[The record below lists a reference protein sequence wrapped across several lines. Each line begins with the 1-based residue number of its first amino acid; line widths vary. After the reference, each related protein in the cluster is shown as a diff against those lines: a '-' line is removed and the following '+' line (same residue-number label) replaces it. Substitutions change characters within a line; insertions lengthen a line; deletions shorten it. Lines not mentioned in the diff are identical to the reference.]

1 MNKSLTLLCALF
13 AVPCFSADYK
23 MPEFGLDVSNT
34 DDEWVVTA
42 SGYLQ
47 ATEEWNISAEVDS
60 TGYLELGTGY
70 GVMLG
75 QFYTEAFV
83 SYGRAD
89 LFDVYDAG
97 VFTGTAL
104 GDDWMVFANSSH
116 EWRTSS
122 IGKSFPSLEKT
133 EREWKNTVGASY
145 TPIDFIRL
153 GYSYNYD
160 KKLTEGGHRTN
171 HEVRITLKPKWVE
184 PYVKYTFGEHRVSP
198 GSAKISEENSVELG
212 INFNF

>member
-13 AVPCFSADYK
+13 TAPCFSSSHM
-23 MPEFGLDVSNT
+23 MPEFGLDASNT
-34 DDEWVVTA
+34 DGDWIVTA

-47 ATEEWNISAEVDS
+47 ATEEWNLTLELDS
-60 TGYLELGTGY
+60 TGYLEFGTGY
-70 GVMLG
+70 GVVFG

-104 GDDWMVFANSSH
+104 GENWMLYANTSH
-116 EWRTSS
+116 EWRKSV
-122 IGKSFPSLEKT
+122 IGKSFPAFENT
-133 EREWKNTVGASY
+133 DREWKNTIGTSY
-145 TPIDFIRL
+145 SPVDFISL
-153 GYSYNYD
+153 GYAYNYD

-171 HEVRITLKPKWVE
+171 HEVRMTFKPKWVE

-198 GSAKISEENSVELG
+198 GSAKVSEDNSVELG

>member
-34 DDEWVVTA
+34 DDEWIVTA

-122 IGKSFPSLEKT
+122 IGKSFPLLEKT
-133 EREWKNTVGASY
+133 EREWK
-145 TPIDFIRL
+145 TPLVQAIHRL
-153 GYSYNYD
+153 ILSG
-160 KKLTEGGHRTN
+160 L
-171 HEVRITLKPKWVE
+171 VIRITTIK
-184 PYVKYTFGEHRVSP
+184 THRRRSSNQSRSTYYFKTKMGRALCEVH
-198 GSAKISEENSVELG
+198 IW
-212 INFNF
+212 